1 MVALPLF
8 AWYEAYFS
16 RFALLPGPR
25 SPEVRAMIDATLE
38 DVDAADDH
46 PRLPDVRHLLAYRF
60 SSPSRII
67 RRRKNASS

>member
-1 MVALPLF
+1 
-8 AWYEAYFS
+8 
-16 RFALLPGPR
+16 
-25 SPEVRAMIDATLE
+25 MIDATLE